1 MGRSFKPNQRSV
13 IKYTV
18 SFSSEA
24 AEETNKAY
32 LWYKQEKPG
41 LEKEFRENL
50 HIKTGVIKQNPK
62 SSSFVY
68 KNVRSSR
75 MKTFPYNTVY
85 RISNLNIQVI
95 AVFLHSRNPKEWKK
109 RV

>member
-1 MGRSFKPNQRSV
+1 MIN
-13 IKYTV
+13 YTV

-24 AEETNKAY
+24 AEETIKAY

-41 LEKEFRENL
+41 LEQKFRDNL
-50 HIKTGVIKQNPK
+50 DMKIDAIKQNPK

-75 MKTFPYNTVY
+75 MKTFPYNILY
-85 RISNLNIQVI
+85 RISSSNIQVL
-95 AVFLHSRNPKEWKK
+95 AVFHHSRNPKEWKK

>member
-1 MGRSFKPNQRSV
+1 M

-24 AEETNKAY
+24 TGETIKAY

-41 LEKEFRENL
+41 LEKEFRETL
-50 HIKTGVIKQNPK
+50 RTKIDAIKKNPK
-62 SSSFVY
+62 SSSFIY
-68 KNVRSSR
+68 KNVRTSR
-75 MKTFPYNTVY
+75 MKIFPYNIIY

-95 AVFLHSRNPKEWKK
+95 AVFHHSRNPREWKK
-109 RV
+109 RI

>member
-1 MGRSFKPNQRSV
+1 VGKGIKPIEGSM

-24 AEETNKAY
+24 TDETYKAY

-50 HIKTGVIKQNPK
+50 RIKIDALKENPK
-62 SSSFVY
+62 SSTFIY
-68 KNVRSSR
+68 KSVRTSR
-75 MKTFPYNTVY
+75 MKIFPYNIIY

-95 AVFLHSRNPKEWKK
+95 AVFHHSRNPREWKK
-109 RV
+109 RI